1 MFKKIKKILKPTN
14 HKPRGALVNA
24 QESKRT
30 MLYAQSKAKDILR
43 SLIDL
48 PVPGSW
54 IDDDVIEKIERDS
67 TVTASIGRRKA
78 AVLRK
83 EIIITCKDKTIK
95 DEFEKI
101 FHYELLDSIL
111 DTPYQGFSV
120 YEINW
125 ELKDYLWYP
134 RLIERE
140 YKDFTLEKEH
150 LFYNANGYAQEIP
163 QYKSIHVTYKAKPKK
178 PYGQPIYAPLFWL
191 IEFKNASM
199 EFWIDLLERFGT
211 PWVIAKTD
219 EDKNVLA
226 DEIYN
231 MLGGDG
237 AVLNLEDE
245 LDIKTAEKSGN
256 FKEMI
261 EYLDNQI
268 REVITGGNLTGQVT
282 GGSKAAA
289 TVHNE
294 IREDIARAD
303 ENILRNII
311 KTTVRYF
318 KEVND
323 YKAELIVDLKDK
335 DEPNVELSE
344 RDERIQRMGYR
355 PKKDYIESTYNIKV
369 HDYEPPSPTQDVFQ
383 NNMKG
388 QYLSFSSTLPNDTLE
403 VQTKDIDTTTP
414 LTFQEQIVNI
424 VRASTSYEE
433 VSEKLLEAY
442 PDLKTDELED
452 ILFKNIANASIL
464 AAAEIE
470 EENPN
475 G

>member
-1 MFKKIKKILKPTN
+1 MFRKIKKIFNNTSN
-14 HKPRGALVNA
+14 KPRGALLNA
-24 QESKRT
+24 QEKKRT
-30 MLYAQSKAKDILR
+30 TLYAQNKAKDILR
-43 SLIDL
+43 SLIEL
-48 PVPGSW
+48 PVSSEW
-54 IDDDVIEKIERDS
+54 FDDDVVDKIERDS

-78 AVLRK
+78 AVLKK
-83 EIIITCKDKTIK
+83 EIIVTSQDKSIK
-95 DEFEKI
+95 EEFEKI
-101 FHYELLDSIL
+101 FHYELIDSIL

-125 ELKDYLWYP
+125 ELKDFLWFP
-134 RLIERE
+134 RLVERD
-140 YKDFTLEKEH
+140 YKDFILEKEH
-150 LFYNANGYAQEIP
+150 LFFNAGGYAQEIP
-163 QYKSIHVTYKAKPKK
+163 QYKSLHATYKAKPKK

-191 IEFKNASM
+191 IEFKNASI

-245 LDIKTAEKSGN
+245 LDIKTAEKSGD
-256 FKEMI
+256 FKEII

-282 GGSKAAA
+282 GGSQAAA
-289 TVHNE
+289 TVHND

-323 YKAELIVDLKDK
+323 YTAELIVDLKDK
-335 DEPNVELSE
+335 DEPNIELSE
-344 RDERIQRMGYR
+344 RDERVQRMGYR
-355 PKKDYIESTYNIKV
+355 PTKEYIESTYNIKV
-369 HDYEPPSPTQDVFQ
+369 HDYEPPSQDVFQ
-383 NNMKG
+383 NNRREK
-388 QYLSFSSTLPNDTLE
+388 YLSFSSTLPNDTLE

-414 LTFQEQIVNI
+414 LTFQEQIVDI

-433 VSEKLLEAY
+433 VSEKLLEIY
-442 PDLKTDELED
+442 PDIKTDDLEE

-464 AAAEIE
+464 AAAEVE